1 MLLIVGIDSTA
12 ALRQRG
18 GWPAEFGLL
27 DATRWMGEY
36 PCRVGATETSRRMVR
51 DARPGKGMGHA
62 TLLPHFEILSQM
74 KRQFL

>member
-1 MLLIVGIDSTA
+1 MIVGLESTA
-12 ALRQRG
+12 ARFDRG
-18 GWPAEFGLL
+18 GRRAEFGLL